1 MSVSGGRY
9 ANVVGAA
16 VGVGLPA
23 VLAVLNVLAVLGVG
37 PAEPDPATGVEHAH
51 DNAAHPTIA
60 TESPLHLT
68 RGS

>member
-16 VGVGLPA
+16 VGVEP
-23 VLAVLNVLAVLGVG
+23 LAVLTRLGVG
-37 PAEPDPATGVEHAH
+37 PAEPDPATVVEHAH
-51 DNAAHPTIA
+51 DNATHPTTA
-60 TESPLHLT
+60 TGSPLHLT